1 MQKKNVLQNNLAPG
15 RFQKMS
21 IFAKFRHWRCITSN
35 QFASEFRSSLQ
46 CLTICHLLAARD
58 RGPLFKKKT
67 KQPSKTIFDQILA
80 ISITKF
86 NAWVDQLI
94 PIQFHFMLDFTDLN
108 QFYLNLKKT
117 VTTCSKC
124 LGISNLRL
132 CCEGPFSTFP
142 LNCSLRMFY
151 WKFTC
156 YKI

>member
-1 MQKKNVLQNNLAPG
+1 MFCKTIWPRVGFKKCLFLPNLDIGVASHQINSLPNLEVPFNVWQSVIYWQ
-15 RFQKMS
+15 RE
-21 IFAKFRHWRCITSN
+21 T
-35 QFASEFRSSLQ
+35 E
-46 CLTICHLLAARD
+46 D
-58 RGPLFKKKT
+58 RYLKKT

-132 CCEGPFSTFP
+132 YCEGPFSTFP